1 LQIFVQFNIQNGS
14 SNNTDGVNNK
24 PVKMVVNVKVEN
36 ADYFGQNNVSE
47 SDADEDEEDV
57 TSDDVYAESSDPD
70 VNDEEELNENPFK

>member
-1 LQIFVQFNIQNGS
+1 
-14 SNNTDGVNNK
+14 
-24 PVKMVVNVKVEN
+24 MVVNVKVEN

-47 SDADEDEEDV
+47 SDADKDEEDV